1 MSSSEGHTGM
11 RTSPEAHVR
20 ALISASGVSA
30 LGSET
35 SSDVCDN
42 YLLIIPQQSVCSETG
57 SCLYSEGFSRLLYIF
72 VQHLQLLL
80 YALTN
85 ALSDRELRYAAVTE
99 TT

>member
-1 MSSSEGHTGM
+1 MSE
-11 RTSPEAHVR
+11 R
-20 ALISASGVSA
+20 SA
-30 LGSET
+30 

-42 YLLIIPQQSVCSETG
+42 YLLIIPQQSVCSKTG

-80 YALTN
+80 YVLTI
-85 ALSDRELRYAAVTE
+85 LSDIRELRYAAVTE